1 MVCSLSWIVRMEPTL
16 HLTRPPATG
25 VEETLGKLCSA
36 IWHRRPILGEIM
48 QRHGNKI
55 LSDYSRD
62 FMDVN
67 ASPLLDA
74 RKAELIDET
83 EAMVTARL
91 GAKVGKGVAKQLKKL
106 PLVSTADHHAPIDH
120 PFWVN
125 ANLIS
130 ALPTL
135 ELHDKDVDI
144 NYLVVFSFASV
155 SLNNAS
161 GFPRGI
167 QFYGG
172 TNGSKNILRVPI
184 LPDKIKMSV
193 VHNSRGYTKE
203 EIEKT
208 KQAIRHK
215 VREGQITQERGE
227 AVCGILDQYFGNDD
241 VMSTPLLSE
250 QITKINY
257 ALWPKFFHPA
267 EGSSPEKGDHAMP
280 DLLYLEIETLVTNML
295 KKRHLDDTTS
305 LLHRVLFDTALRPD
319 VLELFE
325 AIPGAFSTAKNW
337 GTYFFWGLDD
347 KRHRVRLKLEGDC
360 IVSEDRSI
368 DVPLTPADI
377 RAALD
382 RGAIYPSM
390 LLCYLMVSLYYGMK
404 CLGGFCQVND
414 LTFTKRAWTELLR
427 RMGEEE
433 EAAAQ
438 EPVQTKEL
446 GGDGMVLAYINSA
459 EGTYLPASGIDMMLN
474 PRDTRVEKYI
484 ERSRVVTLQEMMN
497 PMLPEMYTVLY
508 AQTDR
513 DPALLSV
520 TPEQILEGTGLQ
532 EKLVQ
537 QNIQRFAQQ

>member
-1 MVCSLSWIVRMEPTL
+1 MEPTL
-16 HLTRPPATG
+16 HLTKAPATG
-25 VEETLGKLCSA
+25 VEETLGKLCTA
-36 IWHRRPILGEIM
+36 IWQRRPILGEIM
-48 QRHGNKI
+48 QRHGGKI
-55 LSDYSRD
+55 LADYSRD

-67 ASPLLDA
+67 KSPLLDA
-74 RKAELIDET
+74 RKDELIAET
-83 EAMVTARL
+83 EAMVTKRL
-91 GAKVGKGVAKQLKKL
+91 GAKVAKGVAKQLKKL

-193 VHNSRGYTKE
+193 VHNTRGYTKE
-203 EIEKT
+203 EIDKT
-208 KQAIRHK
+208 KQAIRQK
-215 VREGQITQERGE
+215 EREGSIAQGRGE

-241 VMSTPLLSE
+241 VLGTPLLNE

-257 ALWPKFFHPA
+257 ALWPRFFHPA
-267 EGSSPEKGDHAMP
+267 EGQQPEQGDHAMP
-280 DLLYLEIETLVTNML
+280 DLLYLEIETLVTNLL
-295 KKRHLDDTTS
+295 KKRHLDDTTTS
-305 LLHRVLFDTALRPD
+305 LHRVLFDTALRPE

-325 AIPGAFSTAKNW
+325 AIPGAFSTVKNW
-337 GTYFFWGLDD
+337 GTYFFWGIDD
-347 KRHRVRLKLEGDC
+347 KRHRVRLKLEGEKV
-360 IVSEDRSI
+360 VSEDGKI
-368 DVPLTPADI
+368 VVPFTSAGV

-382 RGAIYPSM
+382 AGTIYPSM

-433 EAAAQ
+433 EAAAL

-446 GGDGMVLAYINSA
+446 GGDGMVLAYIRSV
-459 EGTYLPASGIDMMLN
+459 EGAYLPASGIDMMLN

-508 AQTDR
+508 SQQDR
-513 DPALLSV
+513 DPTLLTV
-520 TPEQILEGTGLQ
+520 TPEQILVETGLQ
-532 EKLVQ
+532 EKLVAMNTQ
-537 QNIQRFAQQ
+537 GEAKK